1 MKELSRIFAENL
13 KYHRKKAGMTQK
25 DLSIK
30 MRYSEKAVSKWE
42 TGTTIPPAETLLKL
56 AELFQTSIDDMFEY
70 ERAPRYYLGIDGGA
84 TKTMFALAD
93 ASGRVIRHLCL
104 SGCNPVD
111 IGFDKAEAI
120 LGEGIHEVC
129 KDISCTEVSL
139 FAGISGGNTGSNEKV
154 LEDFFRRFKFASIG
168 IGNDALNIIS
178 AGLGEDDGIS
188 VIMGTG
194 SVAFTQ
200 KKGKHKQYGGFGYLF
215 DNGGNGY
222 SIGRDAIHAA
232 LYDESG
238 CGEHTLITG
247 LLAKENGASAIDM
260 ETKFYERGKRYIAS
274 FSHIVFE
281 AYDKGDKTAENI
293 LRANMAEIAN
303 LIDSALAD
311 FEKSE
316 MPVRVVAVGGL
327 TKRSDV
333 LFKFINE
340 SLKDKNAIN
349 LSVYPYEPVI
359 GAVRRAGAPIDTQ
372 SDNGITRG

>member
-13 KYHRKKAGMTQK
+13 KYHRKKTGMTQK

-30 MRYSEKAVSKWE
+30 LRYSEKAVSKWE

-56 AELFQTSIDDMFEY
+56 AELFQTSIDAMFEY
-70 ERAPRYYLGIDGGA
+70 ERSPRYYLGIDGGA

-93 ASGRVIRHLCL
+93 ASGHVIRHLCL
-104 SGCNPVD
+104 NGCNPVD
-111 IGFDKAEAI
+111 IGFDKAETI
-120 LGEGIHEVC
+120 LRDGIHEIC
-129 KDISCTEVSL
+129 KDISCTEISL
-139 FAGISGGNTGSNEKV
+139 FAGISGGNIGCNEKIF
-154 LEDFFRRFKFASIG
+154 EDFFKRFKFASIG
-168 IGNDALNIIS
+168 IDNDALNIIS
-178 AGLGEDDGIS
+178 AGLGESDGIS

-200 KKGKHKQYGGFGYLF
+200 KNGKHKQYGGFGYLF

-222 SIGRDAIHAA
+222 SLGRDAIHAA
-232 LYDESG
+232 LYDENG
-238 CGEHTLITG
+238 CGEHTLITE
-247 LLAKENGASAIDM
+247 LMKKENGVGAIDS
-260 ETKFYERGKRYIAS
+260 ESEFYEKGKRYIAS
-274 FSHIVFE
+274 FSHIVFD
-281 AYDKGDKTAENI
+281 AYDKGDKVAENI

-316 MPVRVVAVGGL
+316 MPVKVVAVGGL

-340 SLKDKNAIN
+340 NLKDKSAVE

>member
-1 MKELSRIFAENL
+1 MKELSQVFAENL
-13 KYHRKKAGMTQK
+13 KHYRKKAGLTQK
-25 DLSIK
+25 ELSVK
-30 MRYSEKAVSKWE
+30 MGYSEKAISKWE
-42 TGTTIPPAETLLKL
+42 TGTTIPPAETLLRL
-56 AELFQTSIDDMFEY
+56 AELFQTSIDAMLEY
-70 ERAPRYYLGIDGGA
+70 ERAPRFFLGIDGGA

-93 ASGRVIRHLCL
+93 ANGRVIRHLCL
-104 SGCNPVD
+104 TGCNPVD

-120 LGEGIHEVC
+120 LSEGIHEVC
-129 KDISCTEVSL
+129 RDISCTEVSL

-154 LEDFFRRFKFASIG
+154 LEDFFKRFKFASIG

-194 SVAFTQ
+194 SVAFSQ
-200 KKGKHKQYGGFGYLF
+200 VGGKLKQYGGFGYLF
-215 DNGGNGY
+215 DDGGNGY

-232 LYDESG
+232 LYEESG

-247 LLAKENGASAIDM
+247 LLAKENGASAMNM
-260 ETKFYERGKRYIAS
+260 ETKLYERGKRYIAS
-274 FSHIVFE
+274 FSHVVFE
-281 AYDKGDKTAENI
+281 AYDLGDKVAEKI
-293 LRANMAEIAN
+293 LRANMAETAN

-311 FEKSE
+311 FEKSAK
-316 MPVRVVAVGGL
+316 PVKVVVVGGL
-327 TKRSDV
+327 SKRSDV
-333 LFKFINE
+333 LFGFINE
-340 SLKDKNAIN
+340 SLKNRDAVA